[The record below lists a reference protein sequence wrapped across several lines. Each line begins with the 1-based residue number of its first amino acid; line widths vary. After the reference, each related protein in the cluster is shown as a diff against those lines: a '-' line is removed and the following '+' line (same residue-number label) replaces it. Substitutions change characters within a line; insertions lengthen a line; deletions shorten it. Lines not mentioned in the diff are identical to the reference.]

1 MIQVRALFAAGG
13 LALLAPAVSSCDITE
28 TSADN
33 RPETARQFPE
43 ADRPVS
49 QTTSNQFSNERAR
62 DDRNE
67 ASMVMDLAKIDDGM
81 TVADIG
87 AGEGYYTTRL
97 AERVGSRGRV
107 LAQDIDPE
115 VLERLGARVQRERLD
130 NVSITT
136 GSPDDPHLPED
147 SFDRVFLVHMYH
159 EVSEPYAFLWRLRPA
174 LKDGGQVIVVDVDRP
189 TDSHGIPP
197 ALLFCEFEAV
207 GFRLATFIRR
217 PELAGYYA
225 RFEPE
230 GPRPDPQDIE
240 ACRQEVAVG
249 VGDPTLTGGED
260 RQESGTY
267 KT

>member
-1 MIQVRALFAAGG
+1 MRSTPGLVAAIALCAVAAGLSG
-13 LALLAPAVSSCDITE
+13 CEITTTPSSDRPVSAVD
-28 TSADN
+28 
-33 RPETARQFPE
+33 FPE

-49 QTTSNQFSNERAR
+49 RTTSNQFSNERAR

-67 ASMVMDLAKIDDGM
+67 ATTVMDLANIGEGM

-97 AERVGSRGRV
+97 AERVGRHGRV
-107 LAQDIDPE
+107 LAQDIDPA
-115 VLERLGARVQRERLD
+115 VLERLGQRVQRERLD
-130 NVSITT
+130 NVSIKR
-136 GSPDDPHLPED
+136 GSEDDPKLPEK

-174 LKDGGQVIVVDVDRP
+174 LKDNGQVIVVDTDRP
-189 TDSHGIPP
+189 TGEHGIPP
-197 ALLFCEFEAV
+197 ALLFCEFQAV

-230 GPRPDPQDIE
+230 GPRPDPQDIV
-240 ACRQEVAVG
+240 ACKQDLAAGQDQTRVN
-249 VGDPTLTGGED
+249 GGPAP
-260 RQESGTY
+260 RESGTY